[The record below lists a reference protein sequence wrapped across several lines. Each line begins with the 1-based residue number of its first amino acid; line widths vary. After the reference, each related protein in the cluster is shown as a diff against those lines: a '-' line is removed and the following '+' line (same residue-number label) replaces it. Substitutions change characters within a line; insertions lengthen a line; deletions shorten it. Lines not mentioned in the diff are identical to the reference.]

1 MIKRIII
8 GLIRIYQLTL
18 SPWLGPRCRFYPS
31 CSSYTIEAV
40 QRKGVIRGCAHGA
53 WRILRC
59 QPFNKGGH
67 DPVR

>member
-18 SPWLGPRCRFYPS
+18 SPWLGPRCP
-31 CSSYTIEAV
+31 SYTIEAV
-40 QRKGVIRGCAHGA
+40 QKKGVIRGCAHGA